1 MVGVCLAVMVFYCC
15 SVFVAEC
22 YIYAIYLS
30 FFFFFFNISDMLLS
44 LLVDMGVC
52 VLIHI
57 CAYTVLL
64 HVHCA
69 V

>member
-1 MVGVCLAVMVFYCC
+1 MVGVCLAVMVFYCR
-15 SVFVAEC
+15 SVFVAVC
-22 YIYAIYLS
+22 NIYAIYLR
-30 FFFFFFNISDMLLS
+30 FFLNITDMLLS

-57 CAYTVLL
+57 CVYTVLL
-64 HVHCA
+64 HVHFA